1 MYNIKQT
8 RTSETLSTSTF
19 EEVAHRICSA
29 FLALIKR
36 FEERVVPADM
46 LAVDENIGDRSLAS
60 GFDNLKGE
68 ELGVLHVDDFAFET
82 LF

>member
-1 MYNIKQT
+1 M
-8 RTSETLSTSTF
+8 
-19 EEVAHRICSA
+19 
-29 FLALIKR
+29 
-36 FEERVVPADM
+36 PADM